1 MRKPFVIL
9 MFVLLANAAAC
20 SRIEQEVVSTLLSN
34 YVTAQEALASDDLV
48 LAVHAFD
55 GTAAD
60 SDGELEKM
68 ILAISEAEDL
78 EVARS
83 RFKELSE
90 QVLEMELPEGFVMVH
105 CPDKRGQP
113 GGGCYLCKSARPI
126 GSFQL
131 GVDFSNDRLV
141 DQATEELTRLFCHFS
156 GQIESS
162 VKHGEQDAFDLEP
175 GIERLLDEANGI

>member
-55 GTAAD
+55 GPAAD

-105 CPDKRGQP
+105 CPLAD
-113 GGGCYLCKSARPI
+113 GGKGADWVQKKGDIANPYLGTARKECGEI
-126 GSFQL
+126 
-131 GVDFSNDRLV
+131 
-141 DQATEELTRLFCHFS
+141 
-156 GQIESS
+156 IET
-162 VKHGEQDAFDLEP
+162 
-175 GIERLLDEANGI
+175 N